1 MVDKDGTSRMTYY
14 IWETCG
20 VQLDDSKEP
29 PSACPICTDER
40 QFVGWEGQRWT
51 TLEKMRRRRFKNRVK
66 RVRRGLHQIITEPPF
81 AICQRAFL
89 VETSSVTS
97 FGTAS
102 LTWTE
107 RRYQQSRS
115 WEESIASRYLILTTT
130 HPSSSGATHSA
141 GRRCT
146 YTNRTECGCRGRVQ
160 RSRTGRVRKHR
171 PCPGSR

>member
-14 IWETCG
+14 ICETCG

-89 VETSSVTS
+89 VETGSGNLLLGLHQLPGRKDDISNRGV
-97 FGTAS
+97 GRNR
-102 LTWTE
+102 LH
-107 RRYQQSRS
+107 RD
-115 WEESIASRYLILTTT
+115 I
-130 HPSSSGATHSA
+130 SSSLLLIHRRVERHIRRGAGVHTRIGQNVGA
-141 GRRCT
+141 
-146 YTNRTECGCRGRVQ
+146 EE
-160 RSRTGRVRKHR
+160 
-171 PCPGSR
+171 GSKDHVLEG